1 ELKMVSQDI
10 NVKISTLAVT
20 YRKFDIPVDSLATNP
35 PKLAEFAAEMGR
47 HGFSWTPEVALQE
60 LFRAR
65 KSGNLPKIRH

>member
-1 ELKMVSQDI
+1 MVSLDRSL
-10 NVKISTLAVT
+10 KILGMGEV
-20 YRKFDIPVDSLATNP
+20 YRSLNIPVDSLATNP

-47 HGFSWTPEVALQE
+47 RGFHWTPEVTLRE